1 MPDDPTDEAARAVR
15 AFLHALSLPVD
26 DDPEL
31 RDTPAR
37 VARAF
42 ADELLDGYRRDPAAA
57 LAGALP
63 SASRDLV
70 ALRGIRYV
78 SVCPHHLL
86 PAEGVA
92 AVGYLPGGRIV
103 GLGDIVQLVEALA
116 HRLVLQETLGAQIA
130 DALVAHLG
138 ARAAG
143 VVLVARHAC
152 LSLRGERQ
160 GDAAVVTQSFAG
172 AWRDDATARAEFL
185 LAVGPVSR

>member
-1 MPDDPTDEAARAVR
+1 M
-15 AFLHALSLPVD
+15 
-26 DDPEL
+26 
-31 RDTPAR
+31 
-37 VARAF
+37 
-42 ADELLDGYRRDPAAA
+42 
-57 LAGALP
+57 
-63 SASRDLV
+63 
-70 ALRGIRYV
+70 
-78 SVCPHHLL
+78 
-86 PAEGVA
+86 
-92 AVGYLPGGRIV
+92 

>member
-15 AFLHALSLPVD
+15 AFLHALALPVD

-70 ALRGIRYV
+70 ALRGVRYV

-103 GLGDIVQLVEALA
+103 GLGDIVQLVETLA

-138 ARAAG
+138 ARAGG

-185 LAVGPVSR
+185 LAVGTVSR

>member
-1 MPDDPTDEAARAVR
+1 MSTIKPMGPVMPGAPAAPVAGGAAVTSTVGVSPAKAASADPTAAVLGELRAGRITPDEAVGALTRAAIEKTGCPAAMRPVI
-15 AFLHALSLPVD
+15 AQKIEALL
-26 DDPEL
+26 
-31 RDTPAR
+31 
-37 VARAF
+37 
-42 ADELLDGYRRDPAAA
+42 RRDP
-57 LAGALP
+57 
-63 SASRDLV
+63 
-70 ALRGIRYV
+70 
-78 SVCPHHLL
+78 
-86 PAEGVA
+86 
-92 AVGYLPGGRIV
+92 
-103 GLGDIVQLVEALA
+103 
-116 HRLVLQETLGAQIA
+116 TLGAQIA